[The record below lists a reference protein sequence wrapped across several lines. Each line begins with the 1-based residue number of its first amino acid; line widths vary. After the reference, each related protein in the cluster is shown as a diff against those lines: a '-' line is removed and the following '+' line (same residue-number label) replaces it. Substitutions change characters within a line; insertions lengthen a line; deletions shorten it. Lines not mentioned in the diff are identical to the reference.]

1 MMKGTSNIFDNVNL
15 CFFCYQFSFKALFS
29 NNFSEEKKA
38 QLFNG
43 FRDQL
48 LKYLTLDTLLV
59 LDEEDMIKAITLI
72 WELIMPTNSFQ

>member
-15 CFFCYQFSFKALFS
+15 CFFCYQCSFKALFS

-48 LKYLTLDTLLV
+48 LKYLRSDLV
-59 LDEEDMIKAITLI
+59 VDEEDIIKAITLI
-72 WELIMPTNSFQ
+72 WELIMPTNSLP